1 MGLEWKGPLERVN
14 RSARPTKLRGVPL
27 WPTCAPNTPARAIVL
42 AMPVDAIYRCYILRL
57 SRVSEQMLEPRPRS
71 TVGTSKGRLPVETH
85 QSRKLLLALVLLLIA
100 IGAVLVA
107 DRQFWFGSD
116 QIILDSD
123 GMEPTETTS
132 PKSAPVADK
141 PAHPAPVPAA
151 KKRFTA
157 ANSAQPKAA
166 NSAAVA
172 TPRTVL
178 PALDVEVVAGNAHRT
193 THPGTNPSKLE
204 ITPSGLGSDRTEGT
218 NRAVTNAVERDRF
231 SAAAQP
237 PASYPALAQ
246 HMNVQGSVVLQA
258 LIGVDGIIQDLHV
271 LSGPAILAAAAQQA
285 VREWRFKPV
294 LQNGQPVETKANIVV
309 NFTIR
314 VTDNSDKTTLA
325 ESRADGLLI
334 FTR

>member
-1 MGLEWKGPLERVN
+1 
-14 RSARPTKLRGVPL
+14 
-27 WPTCAPNTPARAIVL
+27 
-42 AMPVDAIYRCYILRL
+42 
-57 SRVSEQMLEPRPRS
+57 MLEPRPRS
-71 TVGTSKGRLPVETH
+71 TAGTAKGRLPLETH
-85 QSRKLLLALVLLLIA
+85 QSRKLLLALLLLLIA

-116 QIILDSD
+116 QVILDSD
-123 GMEPTETTS
+123 GIEPAETTT
-132 PKSAPVADK
+132 PKSTPVAAQ

-166 NSAAVA
+166 NSAVVA
-172 TPRTVL
+172 TSRTVL

-193 THPGTNPSKLE
+193 THPET
-204 ITPSGLGSDRTEGT
+204 DRTGGT
-218 NRAVTNAVERDRF
+218 NRALTNAVERDRF

-246 HMNVQGSVVLQA
+246 HMKVQGSVVLQA
-258 LIGVDGIIQDLHV
+258 VIGVDGIIQDLHV

-309 NFTIR
+309 NFNIR
-314 VTDNSDKTTLA
+314 VTDNSDPTTLA

>member
-1 MGLEWKGPLERVN
+1 
-14 RSARPTKLRGVPL
+14 
-27 WPTCAPNTPARAIVL
+27 
-42 AMPVDAIYRCYILRL
+42 
-57 SRVSEQMLEPRPRS
+57 MLEPRPRS
-71 TVGTSKGRLPVETH
+71 TAGTAKGRSAVETN
-85 QSRKLLLALVLLLIA
+85 QSRKLLLALLLLLIA

-116 QIILDSD
+116 HIILDSD
-123 GMEPTETTS
+123 GMEPGEATS
-132 PKSAPVADK
+132 PKSAPVAAQ
-141 PAHPAPVPAA
+141 PARPALAAAA
-151 KKRFTA
+151 KKRLAA
-157 ANSAQPKAA
+157 ANSPEPKAL
-166 NSAAVA
+166 NSALAA

-178 PALDVEVVAGNAHRT
+178 PALDVEVVAGSAHRT
-193 THPGTNPSKLE
+193 THPATNPSKVG
-204 ITPSGLGSDRTEGT
+204 ITPSGLGSDRTGET

-231 SAAAQP
+231 AAAAQP

-258 LIGVDGIIQDLHV
+258 VIGVDGIIQDLHV

-309 NFTIR
+309 NFTIK
-314 VTDNSDKTTLA
+314 VADNDQTTLA

>member
-1 MGLEWKGPLERVN
+1 
-14 RSARPTKLRGVPL
+14 
-27 WPTCAPNTPARAIVL
+27 
-42 AMPVDAIYRCYILRL
+42 
-57 SRVSEQMLEPRPRS
+57 MLEPRPRS
-71 TVGTSKGRLPVETH
+71 TVGTSKGPVETH

-116 QIILDSD
+116 NIILDSD

-132 PKSAPVADK
+132 PTSAPVAAK
-141 PAHPAPVPAA
+141 PAHAAPAPAA

-157 ANSAQPKAA
+157 ANSPQPIAA
-166 NSAAVA
+166 NSAVVA

-178 PALDVEVVAGNAHRT
+178 PALDVEVVAGNAHRP
-193 THPGTNPSKLE
+193 THPGTNASRLE
-204 ITPSGLGSDRTEGT
+204 ITPSGLGSDRTGESNG
-218 NRAVTNAVERDRF
+218 AVTNAVERDRF

-246 HMNVQGSVVLQA
+246 HMHVQGSVVLQA
-258 LIGVDGIIQDLHV
+258 VIGVDGIIQDLHV

-309 NFTIR
+309 NFTIK
-314 VTDNSDKTTLA
+314 VADNSDETTLA